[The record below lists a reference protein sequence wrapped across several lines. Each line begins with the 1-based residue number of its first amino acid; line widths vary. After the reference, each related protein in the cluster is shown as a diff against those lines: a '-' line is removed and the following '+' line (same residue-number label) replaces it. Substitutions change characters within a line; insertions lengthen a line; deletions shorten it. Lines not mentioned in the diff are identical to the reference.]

1 MRAEADR
8 GRAALRSQGGW
19 LADGGHGGAQGVEA
33 PMVGAACWYGY
44 RVYRD
49 GGGCLLV
56 CRSTRAIGDG
66 DRGRAQRGLGM
77 VIKARLSGEGGA
89 VGGAQG

>member
-33 PMVGAACWYGY
+33 PMVGAACWYVGA
-44 RVYRD
+44 RER
-49 GGGCLLV
+49 
-56 CRSTRAIGDG
+56 
-66 DRGRAQRGLGM
+66 LGM
-77 VIKARLSGEGGA
+77 VIKAEHKGGW
-89 VGGAQG
+89 GW